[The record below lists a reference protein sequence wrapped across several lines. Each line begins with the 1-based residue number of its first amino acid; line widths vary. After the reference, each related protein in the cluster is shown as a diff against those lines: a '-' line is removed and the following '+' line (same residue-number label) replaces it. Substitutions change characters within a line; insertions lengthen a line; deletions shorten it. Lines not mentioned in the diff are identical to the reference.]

1 MLRPWGVA
9 CSIRDRPSERT
20 TGLLFFTGCWQ
31 LHSFLRLG
39 RVSRS
44 QAESAVHAWIIKL
57 DFVLPQA
64 AVWTEHLQAAIG
76 LLAVSVGYA
85 VYVWHARLGGRLRLD
100 RVRVKGLIGRRF
112 ARWGTIN
119 IALYWLF
126 FAVMLTQL
134 LTGGLLYFGY
144 ANSFMLRAH
153 LYGMWAIVAYVAVHL
168 YSHWHYGG
176 IAQLM
181 RVFRPKHPVRF
192 AASFRCSRRLG
203 VARSTDKTIS

>member
-9 CSIRDRPSERT
+9 CSIRDRQSERT

-31 LHSFLRLG
+31 LIVLAIGTGLRIA
-39 RVSRS
+39 
-44 QAESAVHAWIIKL
+44 AESAVHAWIIKL

-76 LLAVSVGYA
+76 LLAVFVGSA

-112 ARWGTIN
+112 ARWGAIN

-144 ANSFMLRAH
+144 ANSFMLQH

-168 YSHWHYGG
+168 YSHWH
-176 IAQLM
+176 
-181 RVFRPKHPVRF
+181 
-192 AASFRCSRRLG
+192 
-203 VARSTDKTIS
+203 